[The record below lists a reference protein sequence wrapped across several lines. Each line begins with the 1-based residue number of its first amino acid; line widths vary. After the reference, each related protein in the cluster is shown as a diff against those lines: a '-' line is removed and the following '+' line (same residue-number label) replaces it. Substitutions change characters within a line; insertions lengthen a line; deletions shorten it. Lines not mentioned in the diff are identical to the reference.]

1 MRQTQFNQTKTF
13 SSHVASSSA
22 KMGRYLRSRL
32 DEGTIEHPYS
42 ITWDSVR
49 YDYLSKR
56 RPLIRQEER
65 REKTRVGGQQSQGKS
80 NA

>member
-1 MRQTQFNQTKTF
+1 MRQSQFNQTKTF

-32 DEGTIEHPYS
+32 DGGTVEHPYS
-42 ITWDSVR
+42 ITWDLVR

-56 RPLIRQEER
+56 RSLIRQEER
-65 REKTRVGGQQSQGKS
+65 REKARVREQQSQGKS